1 MTHRSNAGS
10 PAMASAIAHASG
22 AMARLDQALTN
33 HPLRPAFLHR
43 SRLDAVRRQAAVDGM
58 RIDPWH
64 LAALIEGLRLRV
76 DPTLSIAERGEI
88 FEAGRHAFGLHQWL
102 TMPDFDQEG
111 EVQKAEKV
119 LAAGSEGMTPLLVAA
134 RGIHSWLDAG
144 GERPPIRAAIIRFWT
159 LQKILKIP
167 GPLTGAASL
176 RADVAWDMESW
187 THGFLTSLAREAED
201 GMQMLLDLERAWF
214 GARNSLTG
222 RRRNSRAAMAVD
234 IMAASPVVSAS
245 SLSVGLGMA
254 VKNAAM
260 LLDEFR
266 ASGIAIEVT
275 HRSKRRLFGLSTL
288 APLREGVARPYRP
301 IPGRGRGR
309 PMAIREDDAATDDPP
324 PPPPLSPIERRAFD
338 YSDLD
343 HWMAHADQ
351 AIRQTKRTLQALIES
366 PSVPSSL

>member
-1 MTHRSNAGS
+1 
-10 PAMASAIAHASG
+10 
-22 AMARLDQALTN
+22 
-33 HPLRPAFLHR
+33 
-43 SRLDAVRRQAAVDGM
+43 
-58 RIDPWH
+58 
-64 LAALIEGLRLRV
+64 
-76 DPTLSIAERGEI
+76 
-88 FEAGRHAFGLHQWL
+88 
-102 TMPDFDQEG
+102 
-111 EVQKAEKV
+111 
-119 LAAGSEGMTPLLVAA
+119 
-134 RGIHSWLDAG
+134 
-144 GERPPIRAAIIRFWT
+144 
-159 LQKILKIP
+159 
-167 GPLTGAASL
+167 
-176 RADVAWDMESW
+176 
-187 THGFLTSLAREAED
+187 
-201 GMQMLLDLERAWF
+201 MQMLLDLERAWF

-260 LLDEFR
+260 LLDEFC

-288 APLREGVARPYRP
+288 APLREGVAPPYRP

-309 PMAIREDDAATDDPP
+309 PMTIREDDAVTDPL
-324 PPPPLSPIERRAFD
+324 PPPPLSPIERRPFD

-366 PSVPSSL
+366 PSVPASV